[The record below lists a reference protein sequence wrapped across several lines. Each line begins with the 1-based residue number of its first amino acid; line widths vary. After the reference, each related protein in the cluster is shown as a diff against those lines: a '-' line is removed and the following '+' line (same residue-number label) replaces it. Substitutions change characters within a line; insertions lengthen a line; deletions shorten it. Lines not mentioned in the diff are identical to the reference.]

1 MDDKKSEPPP
11 CPILE
16 RIFVGGEE
24 PIKDSVT
31 PYHKPCT
38 IRKILKAFDTGE
50 INHIHSY
57 N

>member
-1 MDDKKSEPPP
+1 MEDKKSEPPP
-11 CPILE
+11 CLILE
-16 RIFVGGEE
+16 RIFAGGEE
-24 PIKDSVT
+24 PIKVRVT